1 MIIDANVLLG
11 NWPFRRLPHTDAA
24 EIKKILKKSGITK
37 AVVGSVDAV
46 LFRNVQDG
54 NEALYQAI
62 FKHRDFF
69 IPAATVNPSY
79 AGWEKDYQR
88 AIKEKVA
95 ATRLYPEYQGWS
107 LLDPSSFELFKV
119 CSRDNLPV
127 ILTTEIEDV
136 RQRHPL
142 DKPVDWAAWQVRQ
155 ILEKI
160 EGLRI
165 LIVNARADR
174 IREVSLTL
182 DEARRKRVFFDTS
195 GLWGPFADEISLC
208 IQQVGISQF
217 VFGTHAALKT
227 PEAGLTKLRLSE
239 IPETEKRKIFEENI
253 RTLMPKLKVN

>member
-1 MIIDANVLLG
+1 MIIDVNVLLG

-24 EIKKILKKSGITK
+24 EIRKILKESGITK

-54 NEALYQAI
+54 NEILYKAI
-62 FKHRDFF
+62 CKYRDFF

-79 AGWEKDYQR
+79 AGWQKDYKR

-95 ATRLYPEYQGWS
+95 AIRLHPEYQGWN
-107 LLDPSSFELFKV
+107 LLDSSSFELFQA
-119 CSRDNLPV
+119 CSRDSLPV
-127 ILTTEIEDV
+127 ILTAEIEDV

-142 DKPVDWAAWQVRQ
+142 DKPVDWTAWQIRQ

-165 LIVNARADR
+165 LIVNARAER

-182 DEARRKRVFFDTS
+182 DEKRRKRVFFDTS
-195 GLWGPFADEISLC
+195 GLWGPLADEISLC
-208 IQQVGISQF
+208 IGQVGISQF

-227 PEAGLTKLRLSE
+227 PEASLIKLRLSE
-239 IPETEKRKIFEENI
+239 IPEKEKRKIFEENV
-253 RTLMPKLKVN
+253 RALMPKLKVK